1 MRFIAGWD
9 EVLVSM
15 TSGGGGELMGVSVSV
30 WSAWLGGAM
39 VAVCISIVGGCGGL
53 HAKKRE
59 ERERRWRESR
69 WRECTTT
76 EPRRNSTIPT

>member
-59 ERERRWRESR
+59 ERERPVAGVEMAGMYHDRA
-69 WRECTTT
+69 T
-76 EPRRNSTIPT
+76 